1 MSMLCFI
8 LALMPNQLIIPRR
21 SFLAG
26 AGAATLATSLPDLF
40 AQSPAK
46 PLFVLPPQPVNREEL
61 SALLDKLLETDSPEL
76 HSFAVEAYASCILG
90 KVRPPATPL
99 MRRWIAP
106 GGSYYAQWLWDTMF
120 VVDLLSLLPGQE
132 ELIRGVFQNYWDFQ
146 QRWDAAMPD
155 YKHGMEP
162 NFIAPYDSPG
172 DRDGKLWRT
181 FPAFSQIPILAWG
194 MERVFLRNG
203 DRALLR
209 DGLTHL
215 ERFHEWYWRERDVTG
230 AGLIGVGS
238 YSGVAQD
245 GRYEG
250 FDHEVDLD
258 TLKMIAHP
266 GRPAGENNGA
276 WYGDIATPS
285 NTAYLL
291 RSEQSLARM
300 AAILGDQDMAARRK
314 ARYEKSAAAMREHMW
329 DDNAGCFLA
338 VRLPNLEKIST
349 ANLGSFIPLFARVP
363 TPKQAEAMA
372 ATLLTPAWATP
383 LPIPSAPTNHPDYAS
398 GRYWRGDT
406 WPAPNY
412 QVATGFASYGN
423 LEAAARISDLSV
435 ANALKH
441 GISERYDS
449 QSGAGLG
456 VPSVGMSST
465 LLTMILD
472 GLTGSRYHIRVRN
485 QVE

>member
-1 MSMLCFI
+1 
-8 LALMPNQLIIPRR
+8 
-21 SFLAG
+21 
-26 AGAATLATSLPDLF
+26 
-40 AQSPAK
+40 
-46 PLFVLPPQPVNREEL
+46 
-61 SALLDKLLETDSPEL
+61 
-76 HSFAVEAYASCILG
+76 
-90 KVRPPATPL
+90 
-99 MRRWIAP
+99 
-106 GGSYYAQWLWDTMF
+106 
-120 VVDLLSLLPGQE
+120 
-132 ELIRGVFQNYWDFQ
+132 
-146 QRWDAAMPD
+146 
-155 YKHGMEP
+155 
-162 NFIAPYDSPG
+162 
-172 DRDGKLWRT
+172 
-181 FPAFSQIPILAWG
+181 
-194 MERVFLRNG
+194 
-203 DRALLR
+203 
-209 DGLTHL
+209 
-215 ERFHEWYWRERDVTG
+215 
-230 AGLIGVGS
+230 
-238 YSGVAQD
+238 
-245 GRYEG
+245 
-250 FDHEVDLD
+250 
-258 TLKMIAHP
+258 
-266 GRPAGENNGA
+266 
-276 WYGDIATPS
+276 
-285 NTAYLL
+285 
-291 RSEQSLARM
+291 
-300 AAILGDQDMAARRK
+300 
-314 ARYEKSAAAMREHMW
+314 MW